1 MDNTNHPAAGADF
14 ARGRIITPGTEHQ
27 LGTYGLF
34 PPSSMQHRT
43 LMTAGGPLAAKN
55 AEPDL
60 LWTSFAE
67 LCAGTV
73 PEADYHALAGQHAAW
88 VIDGVPA
95 PDTDQSP
102 QKSAAWER
110 FGTLVGILYE
120 RDITLFLIGTRLPP
134 DMARIAPPL
143 SFLEY
148 VESAGDIIVEEISGS

>member
-1 MDNTNHPAAGADF
+1 MDNTNRHAAGADF

-27 LGTYGLF
+27 LGIYGLF
-34 PPSSMQHRT
+34 PPSASQYRT
-43 LMTAGGPLAAKN
+43 LMTAGGPLTAKN

-67 LCAGTV
+67 LCAGMASE
-73 PEADYHALAGQHAAW
+73 PDYHALAGQHTAW
-88 VIDGVPA
+88 VIDGVPS
-95 PDTDQSP
+95 PDADESR

-110 FGTLVGILYE
+110 FSALVGILYE
-120 RDITLFLIGTRLPP
+120 RDVTLFLIGTSLPP

-148 VESAGDIIVEEISGS
+148 VESAGDITAEEISGS